1 MKQRQEQR
9 VKNVGEIITAIE
21 RRSKKRNKN
30 MEAINQMKKNYFT
43 LKMKKN
49 KENEIKHKH
58 KISMTRR
65 KEMNRKEMLIEKIQ
79 KKNNK

>member
-43 LKMKKN
+43 LKMKRN

-58 KISMTRR
+58 KIRMTRR
-65 KEMNRKEMLIEKIQ
+65 KEMNRKEMLIDKIQ